1 MYFKKLNKEGKDIT
15 TQHNRIRTDLESHML
30 NIFINYLETL
40 FPVPTKSSRNEFIK
54 KSLITVI
61 HISTA
66 LYITT
71 ASIMATAHTSA
82 FFCLHRGTLQV
93 SLFLTVGHLFM
104 DYKGCQKRCL
114 HMLTH
119 DLCLLFNDHSTA
131 KLISVLLKTTREVLY
146 SQ

>member
-93 SLFLTVGHLFM
+93 SVVSDSRTFVYGLQRLPETMSAYV
-104 DYKGCQKRCL
+104 DP
-114 HMLTH
+114 
-119 DLCLLFNDHSTA
+119 
-131 KLISVLLKTTREVLY
+131 
-146 SQ
+146 